1 MSTELWSALGTI
13 IATLVLLVIPSIVF
27 AYVVL
32 EILIDDPDSYE
43 HVMAAVEEHTP
54 SA

>member
-13 IATLVLLVIPSIVF
+13 IATLVFLVIPSIVF
-27 AYVVL
+27 AHAVL
-32 EILIDDPDSYE
+32 ESWIDDPESYE
-43 HVMAAVEEHTP
+43 RVIEAVEAHTP